1 MIVAQL
7 EDIVDDDHV
16 IVSLANG
23 QLPFY
28 VPLMSICDKEK
39 LEPNSKILLSKV
51 GFCVVGVLDNV
62 DSSVASKLR
71 LETAPRETFADVG
84 QFLLPHILFIYDSFR
99 LASLSLSLSL
109 SSTFLSLSLSDC
121 VLTTLC

>member
-7 EDIVDDDHV
+7 EDIVDDEHV

-39 LEPNSKILLSKV
+39 LEPNSKVLLSKV
-51 GFCVVGVLDNV
+51 GFCVVGVLDDA
-62 DSSVASKLR
+62 DSTTATKLRLEKAPKETFADIGQCSYIIHLRSSFNFVTHILQVASKLK
-71 LETAPRETFADVG
+71 
-84 QFLLPHILFIYDSFR
+84 FR
-99 LASLSLSLSL
+99 NCAK
-109 SSTFLSLSLSDC
+109 
-121 VLTTLC
+121 

>member
-7 EDIVDDDHV
+7 EDIVDDEHV

-39 LEPNSKILLSKV
+39 LEPNSKVLLSKV
-51 GFCVVGVLDNV
+51 GFCVVGVLDDA
-62 DSSVASKLR
+62 DSSAATKLR
-71 LETAPRETFADVG
+71 LEKAPKETFADIG
-84 QFLLPHILFIYDSFR
+84 QLLIDYSFTIPFH
-99 LASLSLSLSL
+99 LCHYLQV
-109 SSTFLSLSLSDC
+109 
-121 VLTTLC
+121 VLKLKFRN